1 MLTENISKVSKSVT
15 LFVTTLS
22 SFLTTFSGSSI
33 NVALPSIGRELSM
46 NVLTLSWIA
55 TGYLLA
61 AAMFLVPFGKVADI
75 VGRKK
80 IYTYGIIINAI
91 TLFLSAIAPS
101 GWFLITVRALQGVGA
116 AMIFGTAIAIL
127 SSVFPAKERGKA
139 LGINVSATYIG
150 LSLGPF
156 VGGLITQHFGW
167 RYIFVISTV
176 VAICILPFIFYKL
189 KAEWIE
195 AKGEKFDYKG
205 SLVYALALVCV
216 MYGFTSLPGLTG
228 FILIVAGVLG
238 IFLFVYRENHCTC
251 PVLNLSLFK
260 GNTVFVFS
268 NLAAFIN
275 YTATFAVAFLLSLYL
290 QYIKGFSPQET
301 GFIMVAQPIVMATFS
316 PLAGRLSDKFE
327 PQYIASLGMGLTAIG
342 LLMFVFIDVQTA
354 VSYLIFT
361 LVIIGL
367 GFALFSSPNT
377 NAVMSAVE
385 RKDYSLA
392 SSILGTMRLTGQA
405 ISMGITTLVFA
416 LHVGKM
422 KVSAANLDLF
432 LYSIRFA
439 FVIFT
444 VFCVVGVFA
453 SLARGKLR

>member
-1 MLTENISKVSKSVT
+1 MFADSAPKVSKKVT

-55 TGYLLA
+55 TGYLLT
-61 AAMFLVPFGKVADI
+61 AAMFLVPFGKIADI
-75 VGRKK
+75 IGRKK
-80 IYTYGIIINAI
+80 IYTWGIIVNAI
-91 TLFLSAIAPS
+91 TLFLSVIAPS
-101 GWFLITVRALQGVGA
+101 GWFLLMVRALQGIGA

-127 SSVFPAKERGKA
+127 SSVFPAKERGRV
-139 LGINVSATYIG
+139 LGINVSATYLG

-167 RYIFVISTV
+167 RYIFAVST
-176 VAICILPFIFYKL
+176 AIAVSILPFIFYKL
-189 KAEWIE
+189 KVEWAE
-195 AKGEKFDYKG
+195 ARGEKFDYKG
-205 SLVYALALVCV
+205 SLAYALALVCV
-216 MYGFTSLPGLTG
+216 MYGFTSLPGITG
-228 FILIVAGVLG
+228 FVLIAAGILG
-238 IFLFVYRENHCTC
+238 ILLFIYHENHCTY
-251 PVLNLSLFK
+251 PVLSLGLFK

-290 QYIKGFSPQET
+290 QYIKGFSPQEA
-301 GFIMVAQPIVMATFS
+301 GFIMVAQPVVMAAFS

-327 PQYIASLGMGLTAIG
+327 PQYIASLGMGLTAVG
-342 LLMFVFIDVQTA
+342 LLMFAFLSRETTVLF
-354 VSYLIFT
+354 LIIT
-361 LVIIGL
+361 LLIIGL

-416 LHVGKM
+416 LHLGNM
-422 KVSAANLDLF
+422 KISTENLGLF

-444 VFCVVGVFA
+444 IFCVAGVFA